1 MSGSVGAFA
10 YLTARSAANRLARQ
24 AAALRNPRYLVAL
37 LLGAGYVGYVLLR
50 GHPSQGATAGARW
63 AEPIGVLVLL
73 VLIGWSWI
81 VGVEQRALAFS
92 PAEVTLLFPAPITR
106 RALVH
111 YKLLRSQ
118 LVILLNTLLWTL
130 LLRRGVGG
138 VSPLLRAI
146 ALWVLL
152 STLSLHRLGASF
164 VRTSLAGHG
173 WAGVRRRLPS
183 LAVLA
188 LVVGGLAWTAL
199 EAVPTLRAAREA
211 GGTALLDALA
221 AALAAPVPAVLLWP
235 LRALVRPLA
244 ATTPSA
250 WAAAL
255 GPALLV
261 LAAHY
266 LWVVRSDTA
275 FEEAA
280 AEASLAQARRRASR
294 GATGAPAARR
304 NGPISPPL
312 VALRPTGWPAWALL
326 WKNVTAVLRRRR
338 AGRIAAAFVVTTGA
352 AAAAS
357 FGTQRGVA
365 EFAAVLA
372 ITWFGFVF
380 LLGPQWIRNDLRSDL
395 LQVDLLR
402 AYPLR
407 GWAIVLVETVASTSV
422 LCALELAM
430 LVFAYCALL
439 GNPTFDVP
447 ADERTLL
454 LAAAFVLLPPIT
466 FSAMLLQNGAAL
478 LYPAWVRLGMAQRG
492 VEALGQNLLATV
504 AFVVILAVLFAGPA
518 AVGWLVFEGLA
529 PAAGD
534 WALVPAAV
542 AGLALLAGELTLLVR
557 WLGRVFE
564 HTDAASVPAT
574 T

>member
-1 MSGSVGAFA
+1 MSAGAFV

-24 AAALRNPRYLVAL
+24 AAELRNPRYLVAL
-37 LLGAGYVGYVLLR
+37 LLGLGYLGYVFLR
-50 GHPSQGATAGARW
+50 GHPPRDDAVGDRW
-63 AEPIGVLVLL
+63 IEPIGVLVLL
-73 VLIGWSWI
+73 VLIAWSWI

-118 LVILLNTLLWTL
+118 LVILLNTLLWTV
-130 LLRRGVGG
+130 LLRRGTGPM
-138 VSPLLRAI
+138 SPLLRAI
-146 ALWVLL
+146 AVWVLL

-183 LAVLA
+183 LAVVT
-188 LVVGGLAWTAL
+188 LVAGGLVWTAID
-199 EAVPTLRAAREA
+199 AVPALRAAREA
-211 GGTALLDALA
+211 GGAALLDAVAAVLA
-221 AALAAPVPAVLLWP
+221 GPVLGLLLWP
-235 LRALVRPLA
+235 LRVLVRPLA
-244 ATTPSA
+244 ATTPAA
-250 WAAAL
+250 WLAAM

-266 LWVVRSDTA
+266 LWVIRSDTA

-280 AEASLAQARRRASR
+280 AEASLAQARRRSAPGASGTTAVRR
-294 GATGAPAARR
+294 G
-304 NGPISPPL
+304 GPISAPL
-312 VALRPTGWPAWALL
+312 VALQPTGWPASAIF

-338 AGRIAAAFVVTTGA
+338 AGRYALAFVVASGLA
-352 AAAAS
+352 AAGS
-357 FGTQRGVA
+357 FGAQRGIA

-380 LLGPQWIRNDLRSDL
+380 ALGPQWIRNDLRSDL

-402 AYPLR
+402 AYPVP
-407 GWAIVLVETVASTSV
+407 GWAIVLVETLASTLV
-422 LCALELAM
+422 LTALELAM

-439 GNPTFDVP
+439 GNTGFDVP
-447 ADERTLL
+447 PDERALL

-492 VEALGQNLLATV
+492 VEALGQNLLATA
-504 AFVVILAVLFAGPA
+504 AFALILAVLFAGPGLA
-518 AVGWLVFEGLA
+518 GWLVYTGLA
-529 PAAGD
+529 PGAGN
-534 WALVPAAV
+534 WALAPALLFGFVLLA
-542 AGLALLAGELTLLVR
+542 AELALLIR

-564 HTDAASVPAT
+564 RTDAASVPVAT
-574 T
+574 